1 MECSVVDVTPKQ
13 DGGILKEILKTG
25 EGEET
30 PQTGD
35 KVFVHYVGTLESD
48 GSRFDSSRDR
58 GERFS
63 FTLGKREVIEAWDL
77 GVASM
82 KKGEIAKLTCK
93 SEYAYGSTGN
103 PPKIPADATLI
114 FEVELFEWHGEDLSQ
129 KKDGGIIRRNIVAGE
144 GYQTPT
150 DGAVLDVHIV
160 GKLNGTVFDERDVK
174 FPLGEGSEHNIPE
187 GLETA
192 LEKFKKGEKST
203 IKLSPDYGYGKEG
216 NVALGIPP
224 GASLQYEVE
233 LHNFEKAKE
242 SWEMDQEEK
251 NKYLPSQTLPF
262 VGTDT
267 DDASSEDEEE
277 SEGEGIS
284 DIATKGL
291 DDEMKAESQN
301 VLLAGHLN
309 LAMAYLK
316 LKHSIEARDHAN
328 KSLEMDKKNIKAFFR
343 RGQAYMN
350 LGEYELAQSDFR
362 ACLNIEGNNKA
373 AKQQLQQCIANIKAD
388 RLKEKKLYGG
398 MFEKFAKQ
406 DEVKQ
411 SRNCEEEN
419 NIEDLSKTEEKGD
432 SGTSEKIYPLI
443 PTGIHLT
450 LGYIPVEP
458 HTFLHESPMGGDV
471 PVPEVMDLTHDKDGG
486 VLKEILKSGEVG
498 EGPLRGDRVTVHY
511 VGTLA
516 EDGSE
521 VDSSRETG
529 QQFEFTL
536 GKGEVIKGWDLGVA
550 TMKKGEIARLTCKS
564 DYAYGELGHPPK
576 IPSDA
581 TLIFEIE
588 LYDWHGED
596 LSSKKD
602 GGIIRRI
609 LVSGEGYL
617 TPNDGAIVD
626 VCVNGRVNGTV
637 FDNRE
642 VKFPLGEGTEHN
654 IPEGLERALERF
666 KKGEKSTIKLSPKYA
681 FGSAGNRFIGVPPGA
696 YLEYEVELRNFD
708 KARESWEMDQEEKV
722 EQAKVCKDRG
732 TAFFKQEK
740 YRLAVKQYKKVLDFL
755 QYDNGLD
762 EEKKIESHSILL
774 AGYLNL
780 AMSYLKLCD
789 NPRARDHAAKALEM
803 DNFNVKAYFRRGL
816 ALLNMGEAEMAQMD
830 FQACLDLDQNNK
842 AALQQMKNC
851 SARIKAD
858 KVKEKQLYGGMFDKF
873 ARQDKATRTVEHRPR
888 CEDSTPCEDRH
899 DYYKGEKRRKLTDG
913 KT

>member
-58 GERFS
+58 GEHFS

-251 NKYLPSQTLPF
+251 VVQAKACKERGTAFLKQEKYQLAVKQYKKIIDLLEHDS
-262 VGTDT
+262 
-267 DDASSEDEEE
+267 
-277 SEGEGIS
+277 
-284 DIATKGL
+284 GL

-411 SRNCEEEN
+411 SGNCEEEN

-432 SGTSEKIYPLI
+432 SGTSEKI
-443 PTGIHLT
+443 
-450 LGYIPVEP
+450 
-458 HTFLHESPMGGDV
+458 
-471 PVPEVMDLTHDKDGG
+471 
-486 VLKEILKSGEVG
+486 
-498 EGPLRGDRVTVHY
+498 
-511 VGTLA
+511 
-516 EDGSE
+516 
-521 VDSSRETG
+521 
-529 QQFEFTL
+529 
-536 GKGEVIKGWDLGVA
+536 
-550 TMKKGEIARLTCKS
+550 C
-564 DYAYGELGHPPK
+564 
-576 IPSDA
+576 
-581 TLIFEIE
+581 
-588 LYDWHGED
+588 
-596 LSSKKD
+596 
-602 GGIIRRI
+602 
-609 LVSGEGYL
+609 
-617 TPNDGAIVD
+617 
-626 VCVNGRVNGTV
+626 
-637 FDNRE
+637 
-642 VKFPLGEGTEHN
+642 
-654 IPEGLERALERF
+654 
-666 KKGEKSTIKLSPKYA
+666 
-681 FGSAGNRFIGVPPGA
+681 
-696 YLEYEVELRNFD
+696 
-708 KARESWEMDQEEKV
+708 
-722 EQAKVCKDRG
+722 
-732 TAFFKQEK
+732 
-740 YRLAVKQYKKVLDFL
+740 
-755 QYDNGLD
+755 
-762 EEKKIESHSILL
+762 
-774 AGYLNL
+774 
-780 AMSYLKLCD
+780 
-789 NPRARDHAAKALEM
+789 
-803 DNFNVKAYFRRGL
+803 
-816 ALLNMGEAEMAQMD
+816 
-830 FQACLDLDQNNK
+830 
-842 AALQQMKNC
+842 
-851 SARIKAD
+851 
-858 KVKEKQLYGGMFDKF
+858 
-873 ARQDKATRTVEHRPR
+873 
-888 CEDSTPCEDRH
+888 
-899 DYYKGEKRRKLTDG
+899 
-913 KT
+913 